1 MDETTPPLPTPP
13 APVPESTPVPAVEP
27 ASSTTPVVPTAGP
40 TPAPAPKKELTPEEK
55 IAKRKAT
62 LKRLGIVSVV
72 TYVLLL
78 AMVFAWA
85 TFLADKELTLFKH
98 LPISQASFSGFFY
111 TIFNVL
117 LGLTVTTTV
126 LMALYNLLRSL
137 LVKKEEVDKKKKFSR
152 MALFYGLGFLLSGV
166 LWLAGIYY
174 LAPKLVE
181 EVRYGSPI
189 ITTPEDTI
197 GLTSP
202 VTITF
207 DATEIPIDTGT
218 YSILS
223 YSWNFGDGNIGS
235 GPTVQHEYTQKA
247 EGNGIYT
254 VTLTVSYMDLK
265 SGERFDYDTSTEVVI
280 ENELTAAS
288 FVANPASGEVP
299 LTVSFDAGS
308 SFDPD
313 GEIVLYEWD
322 FDGDGR
328 FDAEGETAEYEYN
341 QEGTYEVTLRV
352 TDNNGEYATT
362 TDTIEAG
369 SVGGLR
375 AIITP
380 PLGEGAIYYIDD
392 KYEFDGNLSQYRE
405 QKIVKYK
412 WDMGD
417 DTKLE
422 GRSAKHSYSVAGD
435 YTVTLTV
442 LDADGNSD
450 ETTLEISVVEE
461 GTPPTA
467 VIKTTPALSAGSVSG
482 AVPLEVDFDGST
494 STDAEDDIVDY
505 EWDFDNNGDID
516 ETGNKVTYTYSETGS
531 YEARLVVTDS
541 AGNSDETTV
550 PVVVGEQ
557 GIVAILDADLSNGE
571 VPLTVSFDA
580 SSSTYKEGSIVS
592 YEIDFGDNSKLYVG
606 DATVTYKYTAVGT
619 YTVTLTVVGD
629 DGARATDTM
638 QIVVRPV
645 SLTACFTVNES
656 TGNAPLFVVVDP
668 ACSQGTIQN
677 YEWNFGDGEI
687 SFDRKPG
694 THTYDTAGT
703 YVITLEIT
711 EDTGIV
717 DSITKTITVK

>member
-1 MDETTPPLPTPP
+1 MDEITPPLPTP
-13 APVPESTPVPAVEP
+13 TEP
-27 ASSTTPVVPTAGP
+27 AEPIGSVAPTEASASAVPVAPA
-40 TPAPAPKKELTPEEK
+40 PAPAPKVLTPEEK

-62 LKRLGIVSVV
+62 FKRLGIVSAVS
-72 TYVLLL
+72 YVLMLVL
-78 AMVFAWA
+78 VFVWA
-85 TFLADKELTLFKH
+85 IFLADKELTLFKY
-98 LPISQASFSGFFY
+98 LPISQTSFSGFFY

-117 LGLTVTTTV
+117 LGLTVSITV
-126 LMALYNLLRSL
+126 LMALYAVLRSL
-137 LVKKEEVDKKKKFSR
+137 MVKKEEVDKKKKFSR

-166 LWLAGIYY
+166 LWLGGIYF
-174 LAPKLVE
+174 LGPKLVE

-189 ITTPEDTI
+189 VTIPEDTI

-202 VTITF
+202 VTISF
-207 DATEIPIDTGT
+207 DATLIPIDTGT

-223 YSWNFGDGNIGS
+223 YTWNFGDGSTGS
-235 GPTVQHEYTQKA
+235 GPTVKHEYTQKA
-247 EGNGIYT
+247 EANGIYT
-254 VTLTVSYMDLK
+254 VTLDVEYMDLK
-265 SGERFDYDTSTEVVI
+265 SGERFPYSTSTEVVI

-288 FVANPASGEVP
+288 FVANPSSGEVP
-299 LTVSFDAGS
+299 LTVTFDAGS

-313 GEIVLYEWD
+313 GDIILYEWD

-328 FDAEGETAEYEYN
+328 FDTEGETAEYEYN

-352 TDNNGEYATT
+352 TDTNGEYATVT
-362 TDTIEAG
+362 ETIEAG

-392 KYEFDGNLSQYRE
+392 KYEFDGNLSQYRD

-417 DTKLE
+417 ETKLE

-450 ETTLEISVVEE
+450 ETALEISVVEE
-461 GTPPTA
+461 GTPPSA
-467 VIKTTPALSAGSVSG
+467 VIKTTPTLSSGSVSG

-516 ETGNKVTYTYSETGS
+516 ETGNKVTYTYSETGT

-550 PVVVGEQ
+550 NVVVGEQ
-557 GIVAILDADLSNGE
+557 GIMAILDSDLSNGE
-571 VPLTVSFDA
+571 VPLSVSFDA
-580 SSSTYKEGSIVS
+580 SASTYKEGDIVS

-606 DATVTYKYTAVGT
+606 DATVTYKYNAVGT

-629 DGARATDTM
+629 DGERATDTM
-638 QIVVRPV
+638 QVVVRPV

-668 ACSQGTIQN
+668 SCSQGTIQS
-677 YEWNFGDGEI
+677 YEWSFGDGDF

-703 YVITLEIT
+703 YVISLEIT

-717 DSITKTITVK
+717 DTITKTITVK